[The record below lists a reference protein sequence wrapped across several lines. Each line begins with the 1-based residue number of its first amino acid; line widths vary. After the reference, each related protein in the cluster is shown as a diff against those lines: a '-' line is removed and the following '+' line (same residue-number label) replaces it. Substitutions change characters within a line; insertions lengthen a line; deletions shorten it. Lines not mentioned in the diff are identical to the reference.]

1 MNWDCREREEVIG
14 CEQTEREVKVK
25 ADGRAGTCLTL
36 KSVWSRFPHVFKT
49 KKKSQF
55 CTLCQKKDSLVLTL
69 CDRALPLAF
78 HS

>member
-49 KKKSQF
+49 KKKAI
-55 CTLCQKKDSLVLTL
+55 LHIMPKKRLSGFN
-69 CDRALPLAF
+69 PL
-78 HS
+78 

>member
-49 KKKSQF
+49 KKKANSAHYA
-55 CTLCQKKDSLVLTL
+55 KKKTLVLTL